1 MTETNDAR
9 KHETPQGG
17 TRSALGVK
25 RSRAVRRTVVTCA
38 SVAVGMVGLAYA
50 SVPLYDLFCRI
61 TGFGGTPI
69 VRTVEAGTILD
80 ETVKVRFDANVSRDL
95 GWRFA
100 PEAPQ
105 IEARIGET
113 QTVFYRVSN
122 PTDRAREGI
131 ATFNVT
137 PAVAGQFFVK
147 LQCFCFT
154 ENTLAAGETMDSA
167 VMFYID
173 PAIAEHPVAREISTI
188 TLSYT
193 YFPSKNGEPIETA
206 ESGGD
211 GVEITE
217 MAASRPSAL

>member
-1 MTETNDAR
+1 MTDSTPETRRDEAGR
-9 KHETPQGG
+9 T
-17 TRSALGVK
+17 
-25 RSRAVRRTVVTCA
+25 RAVRRTVVTCVGV
-38 SVAVGMVGLAYA
+38 VAGMVGLAYA

-69 VRTVEAGTILD
+69 VGTAEAGTVLD
-80 ETVKVRFDANVSRDL
+80 ETVDVRFDANVSRDL

-100 PEAPQ
+100 AEAPRV
-105 IEARIGET
+105 EVRIGET

-122 PTDRAREGI
+122 PTDAAGAGV

-137 PAVAGQFFVK
+137 PAVAGQYFVK

-173 PAIAEHPVAREISTI
+173 PTIVEDPAARDISTI

-193 YFPSKNGEPIETA
+193 YFPSKNGEPQD
-206 ESGGD
+206 GGAP
-211 GVEITE
+211 VTN
-217 MAASRPSAL
+217 AAAPTPSSL

>member
-1 MTETNDAR
+1 MTDTTQTTTAD
-9 KHETPQGG
+9 QG
-17 TRSALGVK
+17 
-25 RSRAVRRTVVTCA
+25 RAVRRTVVTCV
-38 SVAVGMVGLAYA
+38 SVAAGMIGLAYA

-69 VRTVEAGTILD
+69 VGTAEAGTVLD
-80 ETVKVRFDANVSRDL
+80 ETVNVRFDANVSRDL

-100 PEAPQ
+100 AEAPQ
-105 IEARIGET
+105 IEVRIGET

-122 PTDRAREGI
+122 PSDEARAGV

-137 PAVAGQFFVK
+137 PAIAGQYFVK

-173 PAIAEHPVAREISTI
+173 PAIVEDPAAREISTI

-193 YFPSKNGEPIETA
+193 YFPSKNGLPEDDLADLDGDTLTNATA
-206 ESGGD
+206 P
-211 GVEITE
+211 TPQ
-217 MAASRPSAL
+217 AAPSTL